1 MSTNDTLQP
10 RFIRLL
16 KADGHLGMLYD
27 PQSNTARL
35 VCRHGTVDYD
45 LNAIAHKES
54 RRKVAH
60 QRINTPLADKIA

>member
-1 MSTNDTLQP
+1 MPNNDMMQP

-45 LNAIAHKES
+45 LNAIAQKEQ
-54 RRKVAH
+54 RRTERVTAE
-60 QRINTPLADKIA
+60 QGQ

>member
-1 MSTNDTLQP
+1 MANNDMMQP

-35 VCRHGTVDYD
+35 VCRAGTVDFD
-45 LNAIAHKES
+45 LTAIAQKEL
-54 RRKVAH
+54 RRMERVPTE
-60 QRINTPLADKIA
+60 QDG